1 MKKDTKKTVKKT
13 SKVVKE
19 FKPKFV
25 VDLTKVKEP
34 SDICIAFAMAK
45 QGAGLPISDTEMRAV
60 IDKTVELS
68 MDCMLACSRSVFN
81 EVAKTVE
88 INGDE
93 KLVFDSKGQ
102 FKVKKPNIFKRFW
115 NWITRK

>member
-25 VDLTKVKEP
+25 VDLTNVTDPQDVCVEF
-34 SDICIAFAMAK
+34 AFAK
-45 QGAGLPISDTEMRAV
+45 QNAGLPLSEREFTAL
-60 IDKTVELS
+60 IDKTI
-68 MDCMLACSRSVFN
+68 DITINGMLACSKAVFN

>member
-25 VDLTKVKEP
+25 VDLTKIKEP
-34 SDICIAFAMAK
+34 SDIYVAFAMAK
-45 QGAGLPISDTEMRAV
+45 QSAGLPISDTEMKAV

-68 MDCMLACSRSVFN
+68 MNCMFACSRSIFN
-81 EVAKTVE
+81 EMAKTVE

-115 NWITRK
+115 NWITGK

>member
-13 SKVVKE
+13 SKVVEE

-25 VDLTKVKEP
+25 VDLTNVTDP
-34 SDICIAFAMAK
+34 QDVC
-45 QGAGLPISDTEMRAV
+45 
-60 IDKTVELS
+60 VE
-68 MDCMLACSRSVFN
+68 F
-81 EVAKTVE
+81 AKTVE